1 MDLMCL
7 PLFYKHEILYEWINP
22 AYLEMDYQMQIQEEF
37 EERSEIL
44 LKEFLKVRHHSLLYV
59 CCWGVVLLKLTE
71 SGFPSCSNSYVIL
84 FKSNAQITVI
94 STAVRYVYVTSPGHN
109 IHF

>member
-44 LKEFLKVRHHSLLYV
+44 LKEFLKVRHHSLFVV
-59 CCWGVVLLKLTE
+59 CVLLRCRPAQTDRE
-71 SGFPSCSNSYVIL
+71 WFSFL
-84 FKSNAQITVI
+84 FK
-94 STAVRYVYVTSPGHN
+94 
-109 IHF
+109 